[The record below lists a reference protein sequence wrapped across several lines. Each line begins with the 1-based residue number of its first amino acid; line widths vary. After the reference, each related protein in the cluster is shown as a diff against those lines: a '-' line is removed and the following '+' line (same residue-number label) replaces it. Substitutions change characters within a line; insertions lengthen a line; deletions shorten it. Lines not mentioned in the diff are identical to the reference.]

1 MENGTEIARQDNTPP
16 KTTLWRDREF
26 LKLWAGQAVSELGS
40 TVTRDAMPLLALL
53 VLEATPVEMGLLS
66 ALGGLPVLLF
76 GVAAGVWVDRLR
88 RRPLMIA
95 ADLGRAGLLA
105 LIPLAAVLGLLRIEL
120 LYVIAILAGVLGIFF
135 STAYRAYLPGLVQRD
150 HLVEGNSK
158 LALSESAAEIGG
170 SGLAGVLVQVIG
182 APFAMLLDAATFLVS
197 AASLAFIR
205 RPEPPPTP
213 AADGA
218 SFGREALE
226 GLRATAGQPIL
237 RTLAGAAAIQN
248 FLGNFF
254 APLYSLYAIRELG
267 LGPAAV
273 GLTIALGGV
282 SSLGGALLAERALRR
297 FGLGP
302 TLIITVALSS
312 LTDLLIPLAAFFTPH
327 PAGTAF
333 FSVGL
338 VFLGTAQ
345 MLGDALGT
353 IYAIHAISLRQAITP
368 DRLLGR
374 VNASLELVQEGIG
387 PLGALTGG
395 ILGGVLG
402 AQNALFIASTA
413 GILSCL
419 WIAASP
425 IRRLRA
431 MPESDRINS

>member
-1 MENGTEIARQDNTPP
+1 MPDVSPDSRQ
-16 KTTLWRDREF
+16 KTTLWQDREF

-40 TVTRDAMPLLALL
+40 TITREAMLLLALL
-53 VLEATPVEMGLLS
+53 VLGATPLEMGVLS
-66 ALGGLPVLLF
+66 ALGGLPVLVF

-95 ADLGRAGLLA
+95 TDLSRAVLLA
-105 LIPLAAVLGLLRIEL
+105 LIPLAAFLGVLRIEM
-120 LYVIAILAGVLGIFF
+120 LYGIVVLTGLLGIFF
-135 STAYRAYLPGLVQRD
+135 STAYRAYLPGLVERA

-158 LALSESAAEIGG
+158 LAMSESAAEIGG

-182 APFAMLLDAATFLVS
+182 APFAILLDALTFLVS
-197 AASLAFIR
+197 AGSLAFIR
-205 RPEPPPTP
+205 RPEPPPAQVAET
-213 AADGA
+213 A

-226 GLRATAGQPIL
+226 GLRATATQPIL
-237 RTLAGAAAIQN
+237 RTLAVAAAIQS
-248 FLGNFF
+248 FLGNIF

-282 SSLGGALLAERALRR
+282 SSLTGALLAERILRR
-297 FGLGP
+297 FGLGR
-302 TLIITVALSS
+302 TLIATMGLSS
-312 LTDLLIPLAAFFTPH
+312 LTALLIPLAAFFSPH
-327 PAGTAF
+327 AASGAF

-338 VFLGTAQ
+338 LFLGTAQ
-345 MLGDALGT
+345 LLGDALDT
-353 IYAIHAISLRQAITP
+353 VYAIHTISLRQAITP

-374 VNASLELVQEGIG
+374 VNASLELVQEGIA

-402 AQNALFIASTA
+402 VQAALFIASLA
-413 GILSCL
+413 GILSAL

-425 IRRLRA
+425 IRVLRK
-431 MPESDRINS
+431 MPE

>member
-1 MENGTEIARQDNTPP
+1 MPDVSPNSRQ
-16 KTTLWRDREF
+16 KTTLWHDREF

-53 VLEATPVEMGLLS
+53 VLGATPLEMGVLS
-66 ALGGLPVLLF
+66 ALSGLPVLLF

-95 ADLGRAGLLA
+95 ADLSRAVLLA
-105 LIPLAAVLGLLRIEL
+105 LIPLAAVLGMLRIEL
-120 LYVIAILAGVLGIFF
+120 LYGIAVLTGLLGIFF
-135 STAYRAYLPGLVQRD
+135 STAYRAYLPGLVQRA

-158 LALSESAAEIGG
+158 LALSEAAAEIGG

-182 APFAMLLDAATFLVS
+182 APFAMLLDALTFLVS
-197 AASLAFIR
+197 AGSLAFIR
-205 RPEPPPTP
+205 RPEAPPAPVAEP
-213 AADGA
+213 SSGGREAWSA
-218 SFGREALE
+218 SFVREALE
-226 GLRATAGQPIL
+226 GLRATASQPML
-237 RTLAGAAAIQN
+237 RALAGAAAIQS
-248 FLGNFF
+248 FLGNIF

-282 SSLGGALLAERALRR
+282 SSLTGALLAERILRR
-297 FGLGP
+297 FGLGR
-302 TLIITVALSS
+302 TLIATMGLSS
-312 LTDLLIPLAAFFTPH
+312 LTALLIPLAAFFSPH
-327 PAGTAF
+327 AASGAF

-338 VFLGTAQ
+338 LFLGTAQ
-345 MLGDALGT
+345 LLGDALDT
-353 IYAIHAISLRQAITP
+353 VYAIHAISLRQAITP

-374 VNASLELVQEGIG
+374 VNASLELVQEGIA

-402 AQNALFIASTA
+402 VQPALFIASLA
-413 GILSCL
+413 GILSAL

-425 IRRLRA
+425 IRTLHK
-431 MPESDRINS
+431 MPG

>member
-1 MENGTEIARQDNTPP
+1 MQTILPSDDSPP
-16 KTTLWRDREF
+16 IPQKTTLWRDREF

-40 TVTRDAMPLLALL
+40 TITREAMLLLALL
-53 VLEATPVEMGLLS
+53 VLGATPLEMGVLS
-66 ALGGLPVLLF
+66 ALGGLPVLVF

-95 ADLGRAGLLA
+95 TDLSRAVLLA
-105 LIPLAAVLGLLRIEL
+105 LIPLAAFLGVLRIEM
-120 LYVIAILAGVLGIFF
+120 LYGIVVLTGLLGIFF
-135 STAYRAYLPGLVQRD
+135 STAYRAYLPGLVERA

-158 LALSESAAEIGG
+158 LALSEAAAEIGG

-182 APFAMLLDAATFLVS
+182 APFAILLDALTFLVS
-197 AASLAFIR
+197 AGSLAFIR
-205 RPEPPPTP
+205 RPEPPPAQVAET
-213 AADGA
+213 A

-226 GLRATAGQPIL
+226 GLRATATQPIL
-237 RTLAGAAAIQN
+237 RTLAVAAAIQS
-248 FLGNFF
+248 FLGNIF

-282 SSLGGALLAERALRR
+282 SSLTGALLAERILRR
-297 FGLGP
+297 FGLGR
-302 TLIITVALSS
+302 TLIATMGLSS
-312 LTDLLIPLAAFFTPH
+312 LTALLIPLAAFFSPH
-327 PAGTAF
+327 AASGAF

-338 VFLGTAQ
+338 LFLGTAQ
-345 MLGDALGT
+345 LLGDALDT
-353 IYAIHAISLRQAITP
+353 VYAIHAISLRQAITP

-374 VNASLELVQEGIG
+374 VNASLELVQEGIA

-402 AQNALFIASTA
+402 VQPALFIASLA
-413 GILSCL
+413 GILSAL

-425 IRRLRA
+425 IRTLHK
-431 MPESDRINS
+431 MPG